1 MTKKGKKVTTQK
13 KRKNSRVKGAGFE
26 RKIASMLSD
35 WWGVEFHRTP
45 SSGGLHWK
53 QDNRVH
59 GDIVA
64 PVDATDYPFCNECK
78 KVEGWDFEQLI
89 KGTGEVTDWW
99 LQCITDAREVKK
111 VPLLTFS
118 KNYSPIYY
126 MIYQKDWEKL
136 PLPNRNYFVTTFETE
151 DENGKVEE
159 HHVAVGMFDDLVS
172 IPKDKVVKSL
182 SK

>member
-1 MTKKGKKVTTQK
+1 MTKPCK
-13 KRKNSRVKGAGFE
+13 KRVNGRNKGASFE
-26 RKIASMLSD
+26 RKIAKQIGE
-35 WWGVEFHRTP
+35 WFECEAHRTP
-45 SSGGLHWK
+45 QSGGLRWAE
-53 QDNRVH
+53 DNRVS
-59 GDIVA
+59 GDIV
-64 PVDATDYPFCNECK
+64 VSLNVPFPFNIECK
-78 KVEGWDFEQLI
+78 KHEGWDFEQLI

-99 LQCITDAREVKK
+99 LQCITDAREIKK

-159 HHVAVGMFDDLVS
+159 HHVAIGMFDDLVS